1 LYSHISKYCLIV
13 DASSQQG
20 VPPLTIGLSM
30 GVAVLGGVLI
40 VGVLVILYRRLVSL
54 NDRNTL

>member
-1 LYSHISKYCLIV
+1 LIV

-20 VPPLTIGLSM
+20 VPPLTIGLSV

-40 VGVLVILYRRLVSL
+40 VGVLVILYRRLVL
-54 NDRNTL
+54 LDHRITL